1 MKTKITD
8 TLVDFWGIS
17 VYISNT
23 TDKDDGILCFKD
35 TSYTRATIPNP
46 TNITCTTRG
55 RFVIYYNNRT
65 HSPFPN
71 GYDPYAYKE
80 LCEVEV
86 YGKKTKF

>member
-1 MKTKITD
+1 MTGYYVLRTPAIP
-8 TLVDFWGIS
+8 G
-17 VYISNT
+17 
-23 TDKDDGILCFKD
+23 
-35 TSYTRATIPNP
+35 TIPNP

-71 GYDPYAYKE
+71 GYDPYAYNE